1 MYYNYVNLTNMTS
14 WYWITMKYNLSMG
27 LIYGT
32 VFTFLNYYFVLII
45 LNGKSMES
53 WTDTSEPLL
62 KYGFVLLGLCAY
74 FYGFFGF
81 MMGYITDVLG
91 KKLAWMFSL
100 ASWITWLA
108 FSIYFWRMYKIGWL
122 IGTDGVVEILAFIV
136 HYKSWKELYA

>member
-1 MYYNYVNLTNMTS
+1 
-14 WYWITMKYNLSMG
+14 MG